1 MPAYTHRWF
10 KTRDTPPN
18 ETSFECRAYPVEIVS
33 PEPDMSEA
41 ADQLRHAQE
50 QLAISRQYPG
60 RTPHIPS
67 RMFKPRTVK

>member
-18 ETSFECRAYPVEIVS
+18 ETSFECRAYPVEIIA
-33 PEPDMSEA
+33 PDLDTSEV
-41 ADQLRHAQE
+41 QQQMEHAQQ

-60 RTPHIPS
+60 RTPHIS
-67 RMFKPRTVK
+67 RRMFRPRTVK